1 MLYMNLHLLSFDSA
15 CEASQV
21 HGIVT
26 GEDEI
31 GCHVQSITNKTLRRR
46 LTTEDSGIPPEDLRR
61 SLVRKNSVVRRRSS
75 IDDSEEISQDDLIR
89 NSLLRKGSRGSST
102 TGDNGVGVTRRSS
115 VPSRRLTSAQPSSL
129 NIPQHRRAPARRSTI
144 SLLRLS
150 SKLSLTASD
159 LEDGMGLVNEDD
171 KETNLEGVQTILK
184 QILGGDFK
192 YVEVSV
198 EENWNVF
205 ALGGRIDRH
214 GFVKLVDSLLD
225 DDNSDDEKGTMMKS
239 TKAVVKRSLE
249 KRSSTMNLFDETR
262 RHLSL
267 DSMEDEDEFHIKE
280 ALGGD
285 SQFSAK
291 HWSLLYCGGSQPV
304 VDQLKD
310 FKHKFG
316 IGLSVEKFDW

>member
-46 LTTEDSGIPPEDLRR
+46 LTTEDSGIPAEDLRR

-102 TGDNGVGVTRRSS
+102 TGDNGVGVTRRSP
-115 VPSRRLTSAQPSSL
+115 VPSRRITSAAQPSSL

-159 LEDGMGLVNEDD
+159 L
-171 KETNLEGVQTILK
+171 Q
-184 QILGGDFK
+184 
-192 YVEVSV
+192 
-198 EENWNVF
+198 
-205 ALGGRIDRH
+205 
-214 GFVKLVDSLLD
+214 
-225 DDNSDDEKGTMMKS
+225 
-239 TKAVVKRSLE
+239 
-249 KRSSTMNLFDETR
+249 
-262 RHLSL
+262 
-267 DSMEDEDEFHIKE
+267 
-280 ALGGD
+280 
-285 SQFSAK
+285 
-291 HWSLLYCGGSQPV
+291 
-304 VDQLKD
+304 
-310 FKHKFG
+310 
-316 IGLSVEKFDW
+316 